1 MTSNQPPDSYLGIG
15 IAVLGTLVLL
25 GIGAATASP
34 SLTSGFASSPMRTV
48 DGVQNTQV
56 GDLGTA
62 LLEPGPLPAAS
73 IATARQDRVELAADA
88 N

>member
-1 MTSNQPPDSYLGIG
+1 MTSDQHPDSYLGVG
-15 IAVLGTLVLL
+15 IAILGTLVLL

-48 DGVQNTQV
+48 DQATQTEV
-56 GDLGTA
+56 GQA
-62 LLEPGPLPAAS
+62 LMEPGPLPAAG
-73 IATARQDRVELAADA
+73 IATARQDRVESAADA